1 MITNFEFL
9 KVDDLTAEL
18 FQTANTAEKSYADK
32 DYETTLFKARKLAEH
47 CALLVA
53 DQEFVDVTPRM
64 TFHQVLEVIKDKIDK
79 KAVVNAF
86 YDIKGKGNNAVHNLN
101 SAEATQENALK
112 TLKQVFYIL
121 VWFMKTYTFEEA
133 QVEYLQFLEPEAQ
146 ARYQAAERKFIYIQ
160 EADTS
165 DGDLPRYEGK
175 QKIGEGTIP
184 EDDLEAD
191 WTANSNFLR
200 QEAPKRIKQ
209 YMHTSG
215 LAFNLGWV
223 ELAYVKENKTW
234 FHDKDVHRVL
244 LRSGVK
250 RADKLE
256 GTEWFECDL
265 ETAKKAI
272 QAVKEGRSSIMA
284 EIPTQKEPAIV
295 LRPEQKAAVTQTKKV
310 FKKKD
315 RMLWNA
321 KMRFGKTLTAL
332 QLVKDEAFQKVLILT
347 HRPVVKDSWAE
358 DFDKMQMTK
367 AGYLY
372 GSDSKGETIENLKK
386 GDKPFVYFA
395 SIQKLRYGQG
405 QVNLDKFSDVD
416 WDLVII
422 DEAHEGTQTEL
433 SSIIFNHV
441 IKDKTK
447 LLELSGTPFNLLDQ
461 YEDEQVYT
469 WDYVMEQRAKLEW
482 KLAHP
487 DEPNPYEKLPEVNMF
502 TFEMKDK
509 AKFADESKSFNFR
522 EFFRVDDKGLLVYE
536 ADVRKFLDNITN
548 YDDKTQYP
556 FSTKHYREQLR
567 HTLWLLPGVK
577 EANAFED
584 LLKKHP
590 IFGKEYKIV
599 NVVRGTSS
607 DNGIAS
613 QDDLDKVR
621 QAIGSDPSETKTITL
636 TVRKLTTGVNVPEWT
651 AVLFLSNTN
660 SAMNYLQAAFRAQTP
675 FSHEK
680 LGMKKECFVFDFA
693 PDRALT
699 VMAESAQINS
709 GVGKKNTQ
717 QQKDAMTSL
726 LNFMPILS
734 STDNGMQT
742 YDVDKM
748 LVQLKKVYA
757 EKAVR
762 SGFEDDSLYNDN
774 LLMLDA
780 DAVATFNN
788 LKGIV
793 GTTGKQGKQKIVVN
807 ENGLTDEE
815 YDRGERAKK
824 KPARERTPE
833 EKEAIEKIKQAQKD
847 RKALISILRGVSI
860 RIPMM
865 IYGMSVDL
873 NQDIT
878 IKDFINHV
886 DEKSWQEFMPKG
898 FTKGM
903 FREIQKYYDPQVFIE
918 AGRIIRNKAK
928 SYDKLD
934 VLTRAERIAELFATF
949 KNPDKETVLTPWR
962 VVNMQLVKT
971 LGGLNFYDDNFSRT
985 TTNAISN
992 LHWVE
997 QPETDTVYRKDAKIL
1012 DINAKTGL
1020 YPLHVA
1026 LSLYYQ
1032 KVEANTD
1039 PHFEAD
1045 KVYQDILRENVYAI
1059 AKTPMAKTITE
1070 RTLAGYKPLE
1080 TNVHY
1085 IEDFSNLIKQ
1095 DTQKG
1100 QENIKE
1106 AFGNVKFDVVVG
1118 NPPYQESDGGAQ
1130 ASASP
1135 IYNKF
1140 VECAKSLNPNII
1152 TLIMPSR
1159 WYIGGKGLEQFRM
1172 TMLTDPHL
1180 KELHDFLN
1188 PSDVFPNTNIRGGVC
1203 VINWDKSYDNTKDL
1217 TRVVTYENGQIKKD
1231 IKRPLKIKDLDI
1243 FIREYDALSILEK
1256 VNTYSGERLHEGKI
1270 SDIASPLKPYGFR
1283 GFFIKDKRFH
1293 ADDTGLT
1300 EPIVCYGKGAVGFV
1314 ERSEIKNKTEWIDTW
1329 KVFTARANNI
1339 GTELNDDN
1347 FNTII
1352 GEPGTICTETYIV
1365 IGADLD
1371 LDKKSANN
1379 LSNYLK
1385 TKFSRFLHSLAKSS
1399 QDAART
1405 TYQFIPLQNFTS
1417 SSDIDWTQ
1425 SVAEIDAQLY
1435 RKYALSQEEIDFI
1448 ETHVKEMS

>member
-780 DAVATFNN
+780 GAVATFNN

-807 ENGLTDEE
+807 ENDLTDEE

-1100 QENIKE
+1100 QEKIKE

-1118 NPPYQESDGGAQ
+1118 NPPYQENKEGTSDN
-1130 ASASP
+1130 P
-1135 IYNKF
+1135 IYHHFYDLAKEIADQYCLISPARFLFNAGKTPKAWNEEMLNDDHIS
-1140 VECAKSLNPNII
+1140 VEYYEQKS
-1152 TLIMPSR
+1152 
-1159 WYIGGKGLEQFRM
+1159 YK
-1172 TMLTDPHL
+1172 
-1180 KELHDFLN
+1180 
-1188 PSDVFPNTNIRGGVC
+1188 VFPNT
-1203 VINWDKSYDNTKDL
+1203 
-1217 TRVVTYENGQIKKD
+1217 D
-1231 IKRPLKIKDLDI
+1231 IK
-1243 FIREYDALSILEK
+1243 
-1256 VNTYSGERLHEGKI
+1256 GG
-1270 SDIASPLKPYGFR
+1270 IAVLYR
-1283 GFFIKDKRFH
+1283 N
-1293 ADDTGLT
+1293 
-1300 EPIVCYGKGAVGFV
+1300 
-1314 ERSEIKNKTEWIDTW
+1314 KNKTFEPIETFTAFNELTEIYKLVYHSKDFESLSNQVFAPESYKLTNKLHEDFPDIETRLSKGHKFDVTTNIFEKLPEIFTDTKNDDSVKILGRLNNERTYKFVSKDYITGPDNFKNY
-1329 KVFTARANNI
+1329 KVFLPKAN
-1339 GTELNDDN
+1339 GSGA
-1347 FNTII
+1347 I
-1352 GEPGTICTETYIV
+1352 GEVLSTPLVGTPLVGTPLVGHTQTFISIGNFETRLEAENLLKYIKTHFARLLLGV
-1365 IGADLD
+1365 LKITQDN
-1371 LDKKSANN
+1371 KKSVWKYVPMQDFTEKSDVPWH
-1379 LSNYLK
+1379 LSIPEIDEYLYQK
-1385 TKFSRFLHSLAKSS
+1385 YHFQGEHKVFSRE
-1399 QDAART
+1399 R
-1405 TYQFIPLQNFTS
+1405 I
-1417 SSDIDWTQ
+1417 SD
-1425 SVAEIDAQLY
+1425 
-1435 RKYALSQEEIDFI
+1435 
-1448 ETHVKEMS
+1448 M